1 MSNININLE
10 FQLFIKKVYKLNF
23 FSIKNKLFTYIATIT
38 ILALIIS
45 STAIYVLFF
54 QTLKNNAIDNMII
67 ESRKS
72 KEQLETFLKL
82 VVTTG
87 SFLATD
93 ELVIDALKIENS
105 IENDTYFKNEIDK
118 MLKDMLKVP
127 GYINNIYILS
137 SNSQIYTND
146 PEVNEELLRS
156 FFSLEKNDFIANKFS
171 YTKIHNMEYSSK
183 RSLDTISYVRPVFD
197 LKTDSVI
204 GTIIIDINYAYLK
217 KLFAIESVKSEE
229 KTVVLTDKGE
239 KIYAYPYHNFK
250 GKEIEKLIELNPSNS
265 NKTEIFGEQSYIIS
279 THIGYTKWK
288 IFRIIPA
295 ERIYDKAKPVKTIA
309 MIVTMIFIVLSF
321 FASYILSTTFTRPI
335 KELNSKIKMV
345 ENGELDVNVQLRNK
359 DELGV
364 LSNSFNKMV
373 NQLRNLISDKIN
385 EEKKKSE
392 MEFKILQSQINPHF
406 LYNTLDSVKWLAII
420 QNVDNI
426 ADMITALINL
436 LKYNISK
443 NNYSVN
449 LRDEL
454 NNVKNYIKIQKYRYG
469 DIFRVVYSINNE
481 TLDCN
486 VLRFMLQPIVENV
499 IIHAFEEIENNGEIK
514 ISSFFENNQLVLTI
528 MDNGIGMNV
537 DEPLILKEKKNR
549 FSGIGLKNIED
560 RIKLYFGLDYGLQIF
575 SEKGKGT
582 NVKITLPII
591 KNDK

>member
-1 MSNININLE
+1 M
-10 FQLFIKKVYKLNF
+10 NF

-67 ESRKS
+67 ESKKS

-93 ELVIDALKIENS
+93 KLVIDALEKENS
-105 IENDTYFKNEIDK
+105 IEKDTYFKNEIDK

-137 SNSQIYTND
+137 PNSQIYTND
-146 PEVNEELLRS
+146 SEVNEELLRS

-197 LKTDSVI
+197 LKTDSAI

-250 GKEIEKLIELNPSNS
+250 GKEIEKLIELNSSNS

-288 IFRIIPA
+288 IFRIVPA
-295 ERIYDKAKPVKTIA
+295 ERIYDKAKPVQTIA

-469 DIFRVVYSINNE
+469 DIFRVIYSINNE
-481 TLDCN
+481 TLDCT

-499 IIHAFEEIENNGEIK
+499 IIHAFEEIENNGEIE

-591 KNDK
+591 KNEK